1 MSLEWLSTGLSCI
14 NNADMIR
21 GGMLRICVATGGQEF
36 AAGGRVPQH
45 GHKQELANRAPLVW
59 V

>member
-1 MSLEWLSTGLSCI
+1 MSLEWLSTGLLG
-14 NNADMIR
+14 NNNDEMIR
-21 GGMLRICVATGGQEF
+21 CGMLRVCVATGGQEF